1 MDDLDDITEKELLL
15 EIFRQVR
22 WIGRFLAVMTCLA
35 ILGAGLAVLLS
46 VAESTP

>member
-22 WIGRFLAVMTCLA
+22 WIGRFLAVVGVLA
-35 ILGAGLAVLLS
+35 ILLGGIAVLSNL
-46 VAESTP
+46 E